1 MIIKIEHILF
11 VLVTLLALNGDKP
24 DQKTNQGLSLL
35 LGSNHSLIVMIIIT
49 AFYFLYEELQ
59 KLKNHPKKTDK
70 DEDEQKEEISN
81 TSRPNGNGGGNKPV
95 LRPQRND
102 NVATA
107 TAVKRVEDEVYAVSE
122 AVGDIKNV
130 IDQLVTNESDNT
142 NATPSR
148 KRKRGRSQA
157 V

>member
-59 KLKNHPKKTDK
+59 KLKNPPKKTDK
-70 DEDEQKEEISN
+70 DEDYQKEEIS
-81 TSRPNGNGGGNKPV
+81 TSRPNGNGGGNKPG
-95 LRPQRND
+95 LRPQRNE

-130 IDQLVTNESDNT
+130 IDQLVTHESDNT

-157 V
+157 L